1 MVLLL
6 GNDAKST
13 ICLDNE
19 NKNNGQ
25 IISIVTTSTSLLI
38 ESLIQQSCM
47 LFEDDLEHRN
57 KLYLGNVIK
66 LLKKIY
72 NKHLL
77 LK

>member
-13 ICLDNE
+13 VCLDSE

-25 IISIVTTSTSLLI
+25 IVSIVTTSTSLLI

-47 LFEDDLEHRN
+47 LFEDDLERRN
-57 KLYLGNVIK
+57 KLYFGNVIK

-72 NKHLL
+72 IRNI
-77 LK
+77 